1 MVFTG
6 SFFGALVVVNTEM
19 VVVTISDSVEGSCVL
34 VSSAVMLVDKTV
46 VRLLLLLIPSSE
58 MISVEVPIIVGLGF
72 T

>member
-6 SFFGALVVVNTEM
+6 SFFDALVVVNTEM

-34 VSSAVMLVDKTV
+34 VSSGVMLVDKTV
-46 VRLLLLLIPSSE
+46 VWLLLLLIPSSE